1 MRESIESAVAA
12 NRYGLGARP
21 GELAAV
27 ARQGPRRWLDAQL
40 AGGPPLLDDPELRS
54 TADILTD
61 AFEIQRERRAA
72 RAALASE
79 GGGAGSRNAGAREVG
94 AVMKLGQL
102 YRPLYV
108 AEATAR
114 LREAIATDRPF
125 IERLTHF
132 WTNHFAVSVDKPI
145 VLGLAGSFEREAI
158 RPHVLG
164 TFTELVLAVEQ
175 HPAMLLY
182 LDNQASIGPDSPMA
196 LRVARRRPDAR
207 LGINENLGREIMELH
222 TLGVGSGYTQ
232 ADVTTFAKVI
242 SGWSIGRGAMERAT
256 GQDGRAGSAAT
267 DGSVRGGLGRMWGG
281 ESGRFVFRPGMHEPG
296 PQVILGKRYDQEGIE
311 QGIAVLTDFSLHP
324 ATARHI
330 ATKLARHF
338 ISDDPPPAAV
348 ERLAQAFSES
358 GGDLKTVYRALIRS
372 PEPWTQPLAKYK
384 TPSDYVIS
392 TFRGL
397 SARSGSEESG
407 AAFGGGVDADGGVTR
422 SMSRLARRADRGVD
436 RAALAAVNLLGERPY
451 CPGSP
456 AGWPDRA
463 SDWDGA
469 SALLKR
475 IRWADALAQRL
486 GSLYDARALARE
498 LLGGTLGASTR
509 TAIARAASASQ
520 ALTLLLSAP
529 EFLRR

>member
-1 MRESIESAVAA
+1 MRETIESAVAA

-21 GELAAV
+21 GELADV
-27 ARQGPRRWLDAQL
+27 ARDPRRWLDAQL
-40 AGGPPLLDDPELRS
+40 TGGPPLLNDPQLRGS
-54 TADILTD
+54 ADILSE

-72 RAALASE
+72 RTARVSE
-79 GGGAGSRNAGAREVG
+79 NTAREASGVHETSG
-94 AVMKLGQL
+94 VRDASGVMKLGQF
-102 YRPLYV
+102 YRPIYV
-108 AEATAR
+108 AEVTAR
-114 LREAIATDRPF
+114 LRMAIDTDRPF
-125 IERLTHF
+125 VERLTRF
-132 WTNHFAVSVDKPI
+132 WTNHFAVSVDKGI

-164 TFTELVLAVEQ
+164 TFTELVLAVER

-182 LDNQASIGPDSPMA
+182 LDNQASIGPDSPVA

-232 ADVTTFAKVI
+232 TDVTTFAKVI
-242 SGWSIGRGAMERAT
+242 SGWSIG
-256 GQDGRAGSAAT
+256 
-267 DGSVRGGLGRMWGG
+267 GGLGRLAGG
-281 ESGRFVFRPGMHEPG
+281 APGRFMFRPALHEPG
-296 PQVILGKRYDQEGIE
+296 PQVILGKRYDQQGVE
-311 QGIAVLTDFSLHP
+311 QGIAVLTDLSLHP

-348 ERLAQAFSES
+348 ERLTHAFTAS
-358 GGDLKTVYRALIRS
+358 GGNLQAVYRELIRS
-372 PEPWTQPLAKYK
+372 PEPWTHPLAKYK

-392 TFRGL
+392 AFRGL
-397 SARSGSEESG
+397 APAGAQAR
-407 AAFGGGVDADGGVTR
+407 AAF
-422 SMSRLARRADRGVD
+422 
-436 RAALAAVNLLGERPY
+436 AAVNLLGQRPY
-451 CPGSP
+451 SPGSP

-463 SDWDGA
+463 SDWEGA
-469 SALLKR
+469 SALLER
-475 IRWADALAQRL
+475 IEWVDSLAQRF
-486 GSLYDARALARE
+486 GSRYDARVLAPE

-520 ALTLLLSAP
+520 ALTLLLAAP

>member
-1 MRESIESAVAA
+1 MRETIESAVAA

-21 GELAAV
+21 GELADV
-27 ARQGPRRWLDAQL
+27 ARDPRRWLDAQL
-40 AGGPPLLDDPELRS
+40 AGGPPLLGDPGLRGS
-54 TADILTD
+54 ADILTA

-72 RAALASE
+72 RAASAS
-79 GGGAGSRNAGAREVG
+79 GDTAREAAG
-94 AVMKLGQL
+94 VMKLGQL
-102 YRPLYV
+102 YRPIYV

-114 LREAIATDRPF
+114 LRMAIDTDRPF
-125 IERLTHF
+125 IERLTRF

-145 VLGLAGSFEREAI
+145 VLGVAGSFEREAI

-164 TFTELVLAVEQ
+164 TFTDLVLAVEQ

-182 LDNQASIGPDSPMA
+182 LDNQASAGPDSPMA

-232 ADVTTFAKVI
+232 ADVTAFAKVI
-242 SGWSIGRGAMERAT
+242 TGWSIGRGA
-256 GQDGRAGSAAT
+256 T
-267 DGSVRGGLGRMWGG
+267 DRQAP
-281 ESGRFVFRPGMHEPG
+281 GRFMFRPALHEPG

-311 QGIAVLTDFSLHP
+311 QGIAVLTNLSLHP
-324 ATARHI
+324 ATAHHI

-338 ISDDPPPAAV
+338 LSDDPPPAAV
-348 ERLAQAFSES
+348 ERLARAFTES
-358 GGDLKTVYRALIRS
+358 GGDLKAVYRALIRS
-372 PEPWTQPLAKYK
+372 PEPWTRPLAKYK

-397 SARSGSEESG
+397 APADAGARDAARAMDSG
-407 AAFGGGVDADGGVTR
+407 ARGAARATDFGAG
-422 SMSRLARRADRGVD
+422 RGMD
-436 RAALAAVNLLGERPY
+436 RAAFAAVNLLGERPY
-451 CPGSP
+451 SPGSP

-463 SDWDGA
+463 SDWEGA

-475 IRWADALAQRL
+475 IQWVDALAQRL
-486 GSLYDARALARE
+486 GSRCDARVLAPE
-498 LLGGTLGASTR
+498 LLGGTLGESTR

-520 ALTLLLSAP
+520 ALTLLLAAP